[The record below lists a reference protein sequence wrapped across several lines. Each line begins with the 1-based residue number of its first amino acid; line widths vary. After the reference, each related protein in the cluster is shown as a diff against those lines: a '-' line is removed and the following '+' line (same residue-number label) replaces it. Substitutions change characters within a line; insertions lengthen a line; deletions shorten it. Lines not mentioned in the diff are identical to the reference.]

1 MVLRKM
7 SGSGIPREVGPQGV
21 VAIIRDKSGFREPLE
36 VGRWDFRRG
45 VSGAGLIQQD
55 RK

>member
-1 MVLRKM
+1 MVLGNT
-7 SGSGIPREVGPQGV
+7 SGGAIPRKVRPQGV

>member
-1 MVLRKM
+1 MVLGNTTR
-7 SGSGIPREVGPQGV
+7 GAIPREVRPQGV

-45 VSGAGLIQQD
+45 VLGAGLI
-55 RK
+55 